1 MMAKE
6 PTYDELVDFAR
17 WAQGL
22 QAEKAAIMLRE
33 GIVIGNLNNPI
44 EKLAFTLYTDLCEIH
59 SRVSN
64 LFDEDWLER
73 DRADRIR

>member
-1 MMAKE
+1 MAKE

-44 EKLAFTLYTDLCEIH
+44 EKLEGDVNVT
-59 SRVSN
+59 V
-64 LFDEDWLER
+64 
-73 DRADRIR
+73 